1 MKHKKLLLVYLVL
14 VLTFT
19 LMAATKA
26 YIGVVLSEL
35 DRSDYSEYKLS
46 EPHGIKITAI
56 SKDSPAEK
64 EKLKKGDLILS
75 IEGNK
80 IFTIDQLHKII
91 AFKKP
96 GDKIEMTIFRNGK
109 ILKKNLK
116 LGSID
121 DPTKKAYLGVFL
133 EEVEDDKSEYPVM
146 ISDIVDESPA
156 EKAGIQAK
164 DLVVEFNNER
174 IFTVDQFTKMIELK
188 NPDDEVPISLKRIND
203 ILKLKVKLG
212 SKKASFNNFFEGKY
226 SANFNFPEN
235 VFMYKYN
242 DEKWIG
248 ISLNKNITKTN
259 SDGKEEVKISAI
271 IEAIIPNSPAEKAG
285 LKKDDQIIKIDGK
298 KISKKI
304 TLENIIETKNIDD
317 EIELELKRNG
327 KLITKKVIIGKRD
340 NPDKNI
346 KVLYDNGILKIDI
359 DGKENEILEIEEL
372 LKNVKEKVHLQ
383 KDNIDNIRYYIDK
396 KSDELDFDIEIND
409 EQVH

>member
-1 MKHKKLLLVYLVL
+1 
-14 VLTFT
+14 
-19 LMAATKA
+19 MAATKA

-56 SKDSPAEK
+56 SK
-64 EKLKKGDLILS
+64 
-75 IEGNK
+75 
-80 IFTIDQLHKII
+80 IDQLHKII

-133 EEVEDDKSEYPVM
+133 EEVEDEQSEYPVM